1 MMTSS
6 SARVPNGSQGSDDAN
21 GSQGTRTRP
30 SREGA
35 LPNYRDHSDS
45 PLNGS
50 RSSSPL
56 SSVSPAPRPLTDGGQ
71 DGEWQEPELAPQ
83 KSLTTGYPI
92 EALPPASQ
100 ARKRSGRPS
109 QNSMRASPSV
119 SGEESAPSRAAS
131 PPQEQKFK
139 IKLKTNLYNELAKE
153 SAVRSS
159 QNDQEDEEDEAE
171 SEGPPKPR
179 RGRPPK
185 RKSQGGESE
194 AKRTKVKKEQE
205 STTDTLSE
213 AIEGRQHRSTHVKV
227 AGKVSRYDN
236 GQADS
241 GLSTGGDNGG
251 GDQSAVESSDSKERE
266 PNQDYCA
273 VCGGAGRF
281 LCCETCP
288 KSFHFSCVDPP
299 LDEDSL
305 PDGEWHCR
313 ECYTKKNPPLPYK
326 KGLFSQ
332 LLNQIERRNP
342 TRYELPK
349 RIQEYFVGV
358 TSNSSGEYEPELRPV
373 KKANASDEDPLKT
386 LDKYGDP
393 ILCYRCKKSA
403 LNGVQM
409 LTCDFCSLYF
419 HVDCVEPMILG
430 VATRWKC
437 PNHAEQAYK
446 PPRKPRKYRV
456 EEPTLRRGFANDGD
470 IEIIPT
476 EDELS
481 ERFERRIPR
490 FFSDL
495 YNTSDGVAAKLAP
508 QTPYSRSFEIDGIK
522 YRLPEEGIKL
532 DFIDFVKQSRQQEEE
547 QHSFSDS
554 TSDVLK
560 ALDTLADRPQPD
572 RKAVRDL
579 LYLQS
584 NGSDDAI
591 SASASA
597 NVARLLDAAFVLDND
612 SDEARSLVGEN
623 HKYFSTEAIQLFAIR
638 ELMQLKGK
646 DKLLKLLLTEN

>member
-1 MMTSS
+1 M
-6 SARVPNGSQGSDDAN
+6 
-21 GSQGTRTRP
+21 
-30 SREGA
+30 
-35 LPNYRDHSDS
+35 
-45 PLNGS
+45 
-50 RSSSPL
+50 
-56 SSVSPAPRPLTDGGQ
+56 
-71 DGEWQEPELAPQ
+71 
-83 KSLTTGYPI
+83 
-92 EALPPASQ
+92 
-100 ARKRSGRPS
+100 
-109 QNSMRASPSV
+109 
-119 SGEESAPSRAAS
+119 
-131 PPQEQKFK
+131 
-139 IKLKTNLYNELAKE
+139 
-153 SAVRSS
+153 RSS
-159 QNDQEDEEDEAE
+159 QNDNDDDQD
-171 SEGPPKPR
+171 EGPPKPR

-185 RKSQGGESE
+185 RKSHGAESN
-194 AKRTKVKKEQE
+194 AKRTKVKKEHD
-205 STTDTLSE
+205 SATTTGTTATDTLSE

-241 GLSTGGDNGG
+241 SFSTGDTGG
-251 GDQSAVESSDSKERE
+251 GGGQGDQSAVESSDSKERE

-326 KGLFSQ
+326 RGLFSQ

-358 TSNSSGEYEPELRPV
+358 SSNSSGEYEPELRPV
-373 KKANASDEDPLKT
+373 KKGNASDEDPLKT

-409 LTCDFCSLYF
+409 VTCDFCSLYF

-430 VATRWKC
+430 VSTRWKC

-476 EDELS
+476 EDQLS
-481 ERFERRIPR
+481 ERFERSIPR

-508 QTPYSRSFEIDGIK
+508 QTSYSRSFEIDGIK

-532 DFIDFVKQSRQQEEE
+532 DFIDFVKQSHEQEE
-547 QHSFSDS
+547 QHSLSDS

-560 ALDTLADRPQPD
+560 ALDALADRPQPD

-612 SDEARSLVGEN
+612 SEEARSLVGEN
-623 HKYFSTEAIQLFAIR
+623 HKSFSTEAIQLFAIR

-646 DKLLKLLLTEN
+646 DKLLKFLLTEN